1 MSSRTI
7 QLTPRT
13 YEYLLSHVFPESRV
27 VAELREFTHAQV
39 PMFVMQISPEQG
51 AFMALLVRML
61 GVKKAI
67 EIGTFTGYSAL
78 VIAEALP
85 EDGVLV
91 ACDVSDEWTS
101 IARRFW
107 TKADVAHKI
116 DLRLQPAANTL
127 EELVNSGQSGS
138 FDFAFVDAD
147 KLNYDLYYEFC
158 LRLLRPGGVMGIDNT
173 LWSGRVADASTND
186 GSTIRIREL
195 NDKISSDSRVAASI
209 LPISDGLTL
218 VLKL

>member
-13 YEYLLSHVFPESRV
+13 YEYLLSHIFPESHV
-27 VAELREFTHAQV
+27 AAELREFTHAQV

-67 EIGTFTGYSAL
+67 EVGTFTGYSAL
-78 VIAEALP
+78 VIAESLP

-91 ACDVSDEWTS
+91 TCDVSDEWTA

-107 TKADVAHKI
+107 TKADVLHKI
-116 DLRLQPAANTL
+116 DLRLQPAVNTL
-127 EELVNSGQSGS
+127 EELANGQSAS

-147 KLNYDLYYEFC
+147 KLNYDLYYELC

-173 LWSGRVADASTND
+173 LWSGRVADSSIND
-186 GSTIRIREL
+186 KSTIRIREL
-195 NDKISSDSRVAASI
+195 NDKISSDSRVVACM
-209 LPISDGLTL
+209 LPIGDGLTL